1 MALEPKDRDR
11 LEKLL
16 NMLGSPVDGEIANA
30 GRMIQKMAQRYNIT
44 PAELCLGNPKPQQS
58 PFGGHQS
65 DPFAGFGF
73 HTSGGRAGRAWAEE
87 EYRRNAEAMERQAER
102 DRQRR
107 QEQFHRNREA
117 TLRREAERRQREQAK
132 KEARRPRHFPGAYFG
147 LLARLKMIYD
157 AQFEILENW
166 QLDFIETV
174 LESCKADRMMTRLQ
188 RDKAKAMIKARE
200 ESEPLV

>member
-30 GRMIQKMAQRYNIT
+30 GRMIQKMAERYNIT
-44 PAELCLGNPKPQQS
+44 PAELCLGNPKPQQT
-58 PFGGHQS
+58 HQQS

-73 HTSGGRAGRAWAEE
+73 RTGRAWAEE

-107 QEQFHRNREA
+107 QEQFHREREA
-117 TLRREAERRQREQAK
+117 TLRREAERRRREQAK
-132 KEARRPRHFPGAYFG
+132 KDARRPRHFPGAYFG